1 MLKEK
6 KHEWLEIV
14 WVIKEYSKK
23 SWSEEDI
30 DLPLLSFLLCVLN
43 CEKICIMNVCKI
55 LHINNSL
62 LMFLFCF
69 IVNTLAWTIS
79 YLPLWLKF
87 NFCRQW
93 IIFLTAF
100 ATKNIMLLP
109 ADILSPESNIMRHIL
124 STICI
129 HKQKKTTSLNL
140 HKFYNFQK
148 TNPPCLP
155 QRVKLN
161 AVFRQYKKKTSTSVM
176 SLSPLCYHGV

>member
-93 IIFLTAF
+93 IIFLTAV

-129 HKQKKTTSLNL
+129 HIKRKKNTSLNL
-140 HKFYNFQK
+140 HNFYNFQK
-148 TNPPCLP
+148 THPPCLP
-155 QRVKLN
+155 QKGE
-161 AVFRQYKKKTSTSVM
+161 TEC
-176 SLSPLCYHGV
+176 SLLAIQEKNINFS